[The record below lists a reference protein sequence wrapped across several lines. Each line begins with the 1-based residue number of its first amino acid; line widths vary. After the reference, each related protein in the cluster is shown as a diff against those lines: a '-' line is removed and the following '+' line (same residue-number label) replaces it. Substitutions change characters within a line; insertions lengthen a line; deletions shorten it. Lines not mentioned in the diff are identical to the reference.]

1 MARTEVIDQDVE
13 ARILEAFRPTFAR
26 AAGGMSRVATE
37 SVREVLS
44 TSVPAGRVYRDS
56 RGRRRRASA
65 PGQPPADPTG
75 TLQRSWDEAP
85 ARAGDAA
92 TRGASFSKNAL
103 SAVLEFGDPP
113 VAPRPHARPGFALAG
128 EKLKADLGQVLR

>member
-1 MARTEVIDQDVE
+1 VIDQNVE
-13 ARILEAFRPTFAR
+13 ARILEAFAPTFAR
-26 AAGGMSRVATE
+26 AADGMSRVATE
-37 SVREVLS
+37 SVREVLR
-44 TSVPAGRVYRDS
+44 TSVPAGRVYRDR

-75 TLQRSWDEAP
+75 ALQGSWEESPAQAEAT
-85 ARAGDAA
+85 G
-92 TRGASFSKNAL
+92 TRGASFSNNGL

-128 EKLKADLGQVLR
+128 DKLKADLGQVLR